1 MAEVLFYHL
10 ERSTLEQALPGLLSK
25 TLERGGRAAVRCGT
39 PDGLERLDEHLWT
52 FRDESFL
59 PHGRAGEAREAEQP
73 VLLTLDA
80 AGNEAGTLFVVEGG
94 AVTPEEMTR
103 FERTVVM
110 FGAAEAPEARDLWRG
125 VKAAGLDA
133 TYWKQVDGR
142 WTKAG

>member
-10 ERSTLEQALPGLLSK
+10 ERSTLEQVLPGLLQK
-25 TLERGGRAAVRCGT
+25 TLDRGGRAAVRCGT
-39 PDGLERLDEHLWT
+39 PDGLDRLDEHLWT
-52 FRDESFL
+52 YRDESFL
-59 PHGRAGEAREAEQP
+59 PHGRAGEDREAEQP

-80 AGNEAGTLFVVEGG
+80 AANTPGTLFVVEG
-94 AVTPEEMTR
+94 ASATTEEMTG

-110 FGAAEAPEARDLWRG
+110 FGAPEAPDARDLWKA
-125 VKAAGLDA
+125 VKASGLEA

>member
-10 ERSTLEQALPGLLSK
+10 ERSTLEQVLPGLLQK
-25 TLERGGRAAVRCGT
+25 TLDRGGRAAVRCGT
-39 PDGLERLDEHLWT
+39 PEGLERLDEHLWT

-59 PHGRAGEAREAEQP
+59 PHGRAGEDREADQP

-80 AGNEAGTLFVVEGG
+80 TVNTAGTLFVVEGA
-94 AVTPEEMTR
+94 AVTTDEMSG
-103 FERTVVM
+103 FDRTVVM
-110 FGAAEAPEARDLWRG
+110 FSNADAPDARDLWKG
-125 VKAAGLDA
+125 VKAAGLEA